1 MKTENFVF
9 LIINLILLYILYIK
23 NNKYDLKETFISEDI
38 DNNLMYD
45 IETETTIEPDS
56 EDIKYILEID
66 NINIYT
72 KNTLSE
78 NMNDFLI
85 NIIKHIISTKTSEI
99 FDVKEIERVYEIYD
113 LEGNI
118 RFVII
123 FFVYNL
129 SYFNSNKLV
138 VDFVINKNNNSNIH
152 LNSIQEFEKVYP
164 NILNRYDK
172 KIYNTYE
179 DNKEYLNTGGFLG
192 NMSPEYELLELL
204 DNNYKKEN
212 KYSYLKNKTL
222 DYSNIKFK
230 DSDKKYLEEYT
241 KLILPENQKQIRSN
255 LFCNKHFDNFW
266 DTNGLPIKNL
276 YADNCIFH
284 NSSETENINIPN
296 KYPSFSKK
304 Y

>member
-1 MKTENFVF
+1 
-9 LIINLILLYILYIK
+9 
-23 NNKYDLKETFISEDI
+23 
-38 DNNLMYD
+38 MYD
-45 IETETTIEPDS
+45 IETETTIELDS

-113 LEGNI
+113 LEDNI
-118 RFVII
+118 RFVTI

-179 DNKEYLNTGGFLG
+179 DNKSVFIY
-192 NMSPEYELLELL
+192 
-204 DNNYKKEN
+204 
-212 KYSYLKNKTL
+212 
-222 DYSNIKFK
+222 
-230 DSDKKYLEEYT
+230 
-241 KLILPENQKQIRSN
+241 R
-255 LFCNKHFDNFW
+255 W
-266 DTNGLPIKNL
+266 
-276 YADNCIFH
+276 IFR
-284 NSSETENINIPN
+284 
-296 KYPSFSKK
+296 
-304 Y
+304 